1 VRSRLWA
8 ECARRPKDYRRQSSH
23 DGNPEADRTGPGHRG
38 AAGASPRG
46 ARFGGRGGLHGL
58 IDQARAV
65 ARPKALY
72 AEAFVEGRG
81 DNTVRIGG
89 VTFTSRTLRRKLE
102 TVERVF
108 PYVATCGHE
117 MDGVALPAGDILVQ
131 YCGMPSR
138 PNCSRR
144 RAPIAGPCYRPVPAR
159 ADGRMSPGSGDVET
173 WPIEQQRLLFSLL
186 GGVTPYIGVTLTE
199 SCLMIP
205 NKTVSG
211 ILFPTQEDFQTCQ
224 VCHRDPCPNRRRLR
238 RGGLAVAARTL
249 TARRWSSQ
257 VTKLPRHFLYG
268 WWH

>member
-1 VRSRLWA
+1 M
-8 ECARRPKDYRRQSSH
+8 
-23 DGNPEADRTGPGHRG
+23 EALTQIAPNLDT
-38 AAGASPRG
+38 AAVLAQVHVAPDSED
-46 ARFGGRGGLHGL
+46 AATVMAL
-58 IDQARAV
+58 IDRAREV

-81 DNTVRIGG
+81 DDTVRIGG
-89 VTFTSRTLRRKLE
+89 LTFTSRALRRKLD

-117 MDGVALPAGDILVQ
+117 MDSVALPPDDVLVE
-131 YCGMPSR
+131 YWWD
-138 PNCSRR
+138 
-144 RAPIAGPCYRPVPAR
+144 AIKAELLAAAR
-159 ADGRMSPGSGDVET
+159 THLLAHATDRFRLGQTARMSPGSGDVET

-224 VCHRDPCPNRRRLR
+224 VCHRDPCPNRRAPFDEAIWRSLR
-238 RGGLAVAARTL
+238 DT
-249 TARRWSSQ
+249 
-257 VTKLPRHFLYG
+257 
-268 WWH
+268 